1 MMDASYVGIDVS
13 KRRLDVH
20 IAASA
25 EAFAVPRNDAGL
37 AQLAQR
43 LAGLTAPVVVLE
55 ATGGFE
61 NVVTA
66 HLAAAGIAVVRVNP
80 AQVRAFARA
89 LGQRA
94 KTDAID
100 AALIARF
107 AQATHPAQRALPDEE
122 TRLLADLV
130 ARRRQ
135 ILDMMVAERL
145 RRQHQANPRLR
156 RSIDRLLA
164 ALEKEI
170 AEIDTTLDDTIG
182 GHPVW
187 QAQEALLTSVPGVGP
202 GTARTLLAE
211 LPELGRLNRHEVA
224 ALAGLAPWT
233 RQSGQKHGRS
243 QIGGGRTSVRSAL
256 FLAAMAA
263 SRHNKQLRA
272 FRDRLVAAGKPR
284 MVAIIAVARKLLVV
298 LNAVMRTGQPWREDH
313 AAAST

>member
-1 MMDASYVGIDVS
+1 MDTNFVGIDVS
-13 KRRLDVH
+13 KHRLDVH
-20 IAASA
+20 VASTAA
-25 EAFAVPRNDAGL
+25 AFAVPRNDAGL
-37 AQLAQR
+37 AELSRR
-43 LAGLTAPVVVLE
+43 LAELPDPVVVLE

-66 HLAAAGIAVVRVNP
+66 HLTAAGVAVVRVNP

-107 AQATHPAQRALPDEE
+107 AHATRPGQRALPDED

-135 ILDMMVAERL
+135 ILEMMVAERL

-164 ALEKEI
+164 ALEKEL

-187 QAQEALLTSVPGVGP
+187 QAHEALLTSVPGVGP
-202 GTARTLLAE
+202 ATARTLLAE

-233 RQSGQKHGRS
+233 RQSGQWRGKS
-243 QIGGGRTSVRSAL
+243 QIGGGRAGVRCAL

-263 SRHNKQLRA
+263 SRHNPPLRA

-298 LNAVMRTGQPWREDH
+298 LNAVIRSGQAWREDH
-313 AAAST
+313 ATAST

>member
-1 MMDASYVGIDVS
+1 MDTNFVGVDVS
-13 KRRLDVH
+13 KHRLDVH
-20 IAASA
+20 VASTAA
-25 EAFAVPRNDAGL
+25 AFAVPRNDAGL
-37 AQLAQR
+37 AELTRR
-43 LAGLTAPVVVLE
+43 LAELPGPVVVLE

-66 HLAAAGIAVVRVNP
+66 HLAAAGVAVVRVNP

-107 AQATHPAQRALPDEE
+107 AHATRPEQRALPDEE

-135 ILDMMVAERL
+135 ILEMMVAERL

-164 ALEKEI
+164 ALEKEL

-202 GTARTLLAE
+202 ATARTLLAE

-233 RQSGQKHGRS
+233 RQSGQWRGKS
-243 QIGGGRTSVRSAL
+243 QIGGGRAGVRCAL

-263 SRHNKQLRA
+263 SRHNPPLRA

-298 LNAVMRTGQPWREDH
+298 LNAVIRSGQAWREDH
-313 AAAST
+313 ATAST